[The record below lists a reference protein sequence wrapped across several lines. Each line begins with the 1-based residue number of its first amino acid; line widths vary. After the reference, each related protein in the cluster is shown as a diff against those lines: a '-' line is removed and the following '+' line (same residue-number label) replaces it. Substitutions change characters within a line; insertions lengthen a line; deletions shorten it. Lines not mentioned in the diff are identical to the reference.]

1 MTGVVFDRAQE
12 MMEGAGARVKRLF
25 PVVRKRMNFDP
36 FVLWDD
42 FRIQPGAGFP
52 THPHRGF
59 EAITYIFHGSIR
71 HEDNLGNAS
80 TVTDGG
86 AQRFTA
92 GRGLEHSEMPSR
104 DGDTRGIQLWINLPQ
119 RLKGIE
125 PDYSQTDSD
134 EMPLRDIDRGRVK
147 TIVGADGPVRLQTPV
162 RYLEV
167 NLDKGAC
174 YSEQMPEDFR
184 GLIYVV
190 DGRLQVDGE
199 VLASGGVAFF
209 ETAALLDVYADTEV
223 RFMVCFGRPH
233 GEPIRQWGP
242 YVD

>member
-1 MTGVVFDRAQE
+1 MSNIVFDQAQE
-12 MMEGAGARVKRLF
+12 TMEGAGARVNRLF
-25 PVVRKRMNFDP
+25 PVLRQRMNFDP

-80 TVTDGG
+80 TVSDGG

-92 GRGLEHSEMPSR
+92 GRGMEHSEMPSR
-104 DGDTRGIQLWINLPQ
+104 EGETRGIQLWINLPQ
-119 RLKGIE
+119 RLKGID
-125 PDYSQTDSD
+125 PGYKQTDAN
-134 EMPLRDIDRGRVK
+134 EMPLRDIDGGQIK
-147 TIVGADGPVRLQTPV
+147 IIVGDEGLVELHTPV

-167 NLDKGAC
+167 TLAEGGSYA
-174 YSEQMPEDFR
+174 EQMPAGFR

-190 DGRLQVDGE
+190 DGSIRLAE
-199 VLASGGVAFF
+199 RLLASGGVAFF
-209 ETAALLDVYADTEV
+209 EAPAQLDVVAESAA
-223 RFMVCFGRPH
+223 RFMVCFGLPH

>member
-1 MTGVVFDRAQE
+1 
-12 MMEGAGARVKRLF
+12 
-25 PVVRKRMNFDP
+25 MNFDP

-92 GRGLEHSEMPSR
+92 GWGLEHSEMPSR
-104 DGDTRGIQLWINLPQ
+104 EGETRGIQLWINLPQ
-119 RLKGIE
+119 RLKGID
-125 PDYSQTDSD
+125 PDYRQTDAE
-134 EMPLRDIDRGRVK
+134 EMPVSEIEKGRIKV
-147 TIVGADGPVRLQTPV
+147 IVGEAGPVKLHTPV
-162 RYLEV
+162 RYQEV
-167 NLDKGAC
+167 NLEAGGGYK
-174 YSEQMPEDFR
+174 EQMPDNFR

-190 DGRLQVDGE
+190 DGTIKIGDQRLDS
-199 VLASGGVAFF
+199 AGVAFF
-209 ETAALLDVYADTEV
+209 EAPALLQVVAETAAH
-223 RFMVCFGRPH
+223 FMVCFGQPH